1 MGSSDN
7 FCLRWNDFES
17 NISTSFRELREDSEF
32 LDVTLCCDNG
42 VDVVQ
47 AHKVILAACS
57 PLFRKILSRQ
67 KSTGQNPFLYLKGI
81 RLKELRAVL
90 DFIYHGEVN
99 VAQDSLNNFLA
110 VAEEL
115 AIKGLTTDSQK
126 PGGSD
131 PHANSEQRKK
141 AVAKRKSVPQSSSAP
156 VQIPVQAK
164 KPKTDDDVEG
174 IIEDVDVKGIKAEPE
189 PSGSGVSA
197 PNVNPMVEAELDDS
211 YHGGGADDD
220 NGDFGGGEEF
230 EGFDQYGD
238 GNEFDDS
245 LGAAGASASA
255 GADGKAF
262 EEARFT
268 KSQFGRALLVDADGY
283 RYSHSRMN
291 DKRVYWRCV
300 YYMKNR
306 GSCPG
311 KAVTEGFH
319 IRQKSGGHL
328 HKPMEPIVRMP
339 HGNSSQA
346 KKIKQEE
353 MQRQATVQQQQ
364 VQHQQQQV
372 QQQQQH
378 VQQQHF
384 DLSY

>member
-32 LDVTLCCDNG
+32 FDVTLCCDNG
-42 VDVVQ
+42 TDIVP

-67 KSTGQNPFLYLKGI
+67 KNQQNPFLYLKGI
-81 RLKELRAVL
+81 RLKELQAVL
-90 DFIYHGEVN
+90 NFMYHGEVN

-115 AIKGLTTDSQK
+115 AVKGLTTDSK
-126 PGGSD
+126 PTGAD
-131 PHANSEQRKK
+131 TPAKK
-141 AVAKRKSVPQSSSAP
+141 AVAAKRKTSLPPGSTSTPQA
-156 VQIPVQAK
+156 AK
-164 KPKTDDDVEG
+164 KPKPSSSQASAPGEDIVDMVEPHL
-174 IIEDVDVKGIKAEPE
+174 EDVDIKSIKAEPE
-189 PSGSGVSA
+189 PSGSGSGA
-197 PNVNPMVEAELDDS
+197 GGGAHMVEADLGDES
-211 YHGGGADDD
+211 YGAGGADGDD
-220 NGDFGGGEEF
+220 NGDFGAEGEF

-245 LGAAGASASA
+245 MGAAGGSGAA
-255 GADGKAF
+255 ADGKAL

-268 KSQFGRALLVDADGY
+268 KSQFGKAILVDADGY

-311 KAVTEGFH
+311 KAVTEGFF

-328 HKPMEPIVRMP
+328 HKPMEPIVKTP

-346 KKIKQEE
+346 KKLKLEE
-353 MQRQATVQQQQ
+353 QQRQQASH
-364 VQHQQQQV
+364 HQLGLGLL
-372 QQQQQH
+372 QQH
-378 VQQQHF
+378 ELNPH
-384 DLSY
+384 Y

>member
-17 NISTSFRELREDSEF
+17 NISTSFRELRDDSEF
-32 LDVTLCCDNG
+32 FDVTLCCDNG
-42 VDVVQ
+42 TDIVP

-67 KSTGQNPFLYLKGI
+67 KNQQNPFLYLKGI
-81 RLKELRAVL
+81 HLKEMKAVL
-90 DFIYHGEVN
+90 NFMYHGEVN

-115 AIKGLTTDSQK
+115 AVKGLTTDSK
-126 PGGSD
+126 PAGTD
-131 PHANSEQRKK
+131 TPAKK
-141 AVAKRKSVPQSSSAP
+141 AVVSQKQKRSLPPGSSSTPQA
-156 VQIPVQAK
+156 AK
-164 KPKTDDDVEG
+164 KPKPSQSITPSEDDHIE
-174 IIEDVDVKGIKAEPE
+174 IEPHLEDVDIKSIKAEPE
-189 PSGSGVSA
+189 PSGSGSGGPGGSHA
-197 PNVNPMVEAELDDS
+197 AMVEADLGDES
-211 YHGGGADDD
+211 YGASGAGDDD
-220 NGDFGGGEEF
+220 NGDFGAEGEF
-230 EGFDQYGD
+230 EGFDQYGE
-238 GNEFDDS
+238 GTEFDDS
-245 LGAAGASASA
+245 MGAAGGSGAA
-255 GADGKAF
+255 ADGKAL

-268 KSQFGRALLVDADGY
+268 KSQFGKAILVDADGY

-311 KAVTEGFH
+311 KAVTEGFF

-328 HKPMEPIVRMP
+328 HKPMEPIVKTP

-346 KKIKQEE
+346 KKLKMEE
-353 MQRQATVQQQQ
+353 QQRNQNQHHQLGLGLLQ
-364 VQHQQQQV
+364 QHQ
-372 QQQQQH
+372 
-378 VQQQHF
+378 
-384 DLSY
+384 LNPPY